1 MRAKRI
7 PIDQL
12 TPGMYLAGLDRP
24 WLETPF
30 FRHHFPIETAEDI
43 VRLRQ
48 AGVREVT
55 IDPSRGLDAANQ
67 PEVNDP
73 GPESPSPPG
82 PSDEHPPWASPQDI
96 EAARA
101 VRDRTSKALARL
113 FDGVKTGVRLDVGE
127 VGQAVEDVA
136 TELVRHRTAMMLLAQ
151 MSQMERSDRDPCAHA
166 LDVGVLSLVVGMTHG
181 LDAPTVKQLGLG
193 AVLHDVGE
201 LRLPQNLFKRSG
213 LYTDDE
219 RRLIRRHPEIGAS
232 LLKNEADVPETS
244 LRIVAE
250 HHERLDGSGYPA
262 GLRGDQIAL
271 TSQIVGLIN
280 VYDAM
285 VSRRSYRSPLTSRQ
299 AIARLYEH
307 ERRTHFARALVERL
321 IQCVGVYPLGTVVEL
336 NTGERGVVVAV
347 NPEARLK
354 PAIKVLTD
362 PNGQSYPA
370 PWNIDLSAL
379 APTAPLR
386 TITRVLDDLHS
397 DWHDQFI

>member
-1 MRAKRI
+1 MSAKRI
-7 PIDQL
+7 HIGKL
-12 TPGMYLAGLDRP
+12 KPGMYLVGLDRS

-30 FRHHFPIETAEDI
+30 LRHHFLIDNAEDI
-43 VRLRQ
+43 ARLRQ

-55 IDPSRGLDAANQ
+55 IDPSRGLNVADE
-67 PEVNDP
+67 PEVKDP
-73 GPESPSPPG
+73 GPEPPSPAGMP
-82 PSDEHPPWASPQDI
+82 DERPPWASQQDI
-96 EAARA
+96 DAVRA
-101 VRDRTSKALARL
+101 VRDRTREALLRL
-113 FDGVKTGVRLDVGE
+113 FDGVKTGVRFDLGE
-127 VGQAVEDVA
+127 VGRAVEDLLG
-136 TELVRHRTAMMLLAQ
+136 ELAHHRTAMMLLAQ

-193 AVLHDVGE
+193 ALLHDVGE
-201 LRLPQNLFKRSG
+201 LHLPQNLFKKSG
-213 LYTDDE
+213 VYTEDE
-219 RRLIRRHPEIGAS
+219 RRLIRRHPEAGVSS
-232 LLKNEADVPETS
+232 LKSAADVPDIS

-262 GLRGDQIAL
+262 GLRGEQIAL

-285 VSRRSYRSPLTSRQ
+285 VSRRSYRSSLTNRQ
-299 AIARLYEH
+299 AIVRLYEH

-321 IQCVGVYPLGTVVEL
+321 IQCVGVYPLGAVVEL

-362 PNGQSYPA
+362 PNGQSYPE

-379 APTAPLR
+379 APTAPPR

-397 DWHDQFI
+397 DWRDLFV

>member
-1 MRAKRI
+1 MSAKRI
-7 PIDQL
+7 PIGEL
-12 TPGMYLAGLDRP
+12 KPGMYLVGLDRS

-30 FRHHFPIETAEDI
+30 LRHHFLIGTAEEI
-43 VRLRQ
+43 ARLRQ

-55 IDPSRGLDAANQ
+55 IDPSRGLDVPDQ
-67 PEVNDP
+67 PVADAPDP
-73 GPESPSPPG
+73 APPSPPS
-82 PSDEHPPWASPQDI
+82 PPDVRPPWASRQDV

-101 VRDRTSKALARL
+101 VRDRSREALLRL
-113 FDGVKTGVRLDVGE
+113 FDGIKTGVQFDLGE
-127 VGQAVEDVA
+127 VGRAVEDLLG
-136 TELVRHRTAMMLLAQ
+136 ELAHHRTAMMLLGQ
-151 MSQMERSDRDPCAHA
+151 MSQMERSDRDPCVHA
-166 LDVGVLSLVVGMTHG
+166 LDVGVLSLVVGLTHG
-181 LDAPTVKQLGLG
+181 LDVPTVKQLGLG

-201 LRLPQNLFKRSG
+201 LRLPQNLFKKSG
-213 LYTDDE
+213 VYTEDE
-219 RRLIRRHPEIGAS
+219 RRLIRRHPEAGVS
-232 LLKNEADVPETS
+232 LLKSAADVPEIS
-244 LRIVAE
+244 LRIVVE

-262 GLRGDQIAL
+262 GLRGDQVAL

-285 VSRRSYRSPLTSRQ
+285 VSRRSYRSPLTTRQ
-299 AIARLYEH
+299 AIVRLYEH

-397 DWHDQFI
+397 DWRDLFV